1 MHLIILPMN
10 RDCAPRASKADLPSK
25 KKDNPRDRSP
35 IDKSHVPESEMW
47 GLTKTIIRQ
56 LCKSQ
61 IFHFFRRKQEKPKSK
76 PSLHHYKGVT
86 TIVCICTTTPSGQCA
101 NSNYTFGIPVVSL
114 RSQPGLR
121 PLRRLNDPYNPVVS
135 SGLPS
140 HPILHQVRFTVICLC
155 VWLSRT
161 TFLYLATNVEQIYLV
176 THQEFCL

>member
-10 RDCAPRASKADLPSK
+10 GDCAPRASKADLPSK

-76 PSLHHYKGVT
+76 PSLHHCKGVT
-86 TIVCICTTTPSGQCA
+86 TTVWICTTTPSGQCA
-101 NSNYTFGIPVVSL
+101 NSSYTFGLPVVRL
-114 RSQPGLR
+114 RSQPGLSPR
-121 PLRRLNDPYNPVVS
+121 GRRNDNHWVSVLSVLFIGLTKPSDITPSAICYNLPLCLV
-135 SGLPS
+135 
-140 HPILHQVRFTVICLC
+140 IKKQVTL
-155 VWLSRT
+155 LG
-161 TFLYLATNVEQIYLV
+161 Y
-176 THQEFCL
+176 